1 MLELIYFK
9 TVPPEYREKP
19 FKPDR
24 LIVNK
29 VFDFASD
36 RFIAY
41 VIARDH
47 IDSIFSLILKI
58 NYLIVK
64 ENCERMTRFVDILL
78 ISLRRQSNEKDNNL
92 IVKLFCHLYKMSEY
106 IYYER
111 SAFISSVE
119 GIEQNLSENFTNTH

>member
-1 MLELIYFK
+1 MLELIYLK

-19 FKPDR
+19 FKSDR

-36 RFIAY
+36 RFMAY